1 MIPFIIAAIPIEV
14 EPYPNIDWTDI
25 NRAAQI
31 STKKTFFKS
40 QNLDS
45 GFLTTLAISGL
56 VFFCYDRDRNK

>member
-31 STKKTFFKS
+31 STK
-40 QNLDS
+40 
-45 GFLTTLAISGL
+45 
-56 VFFCYDRDRNK
+56 